1 MTKHFETLLRAYN
14 VLENVTPLKY
24 DCGKLCGSLC
34 CRNNAENGETLGM
47 WLLPYERELLE
58 TICSGDSKT
67 KYTFATAE
75 DGTPTVSCNG
85 KCRRQYRP
93 FACRIYPFYAQID
106 VAENKI
112 RVLKDPRAA
121 LSCPIAKINSHIRP
135 TVEFIACV
143 KKAVRELMKDVEIA
157 NDIISVSDFLSEI
170 REMQNKIFG

>member
-1 MTKHFETLLRAYN
+1 MTKHFETLLRAYTI
-14 VLENVTPLKY
+14 LENVTPLRY

-34 CRNNAENGETLGM
+34 CHNNAEDGETLGM

-58 TICSGDSKT
+58 SLCAHDNKT

-75 DGTPTVSCNG
+75 DGTRTVSCNG
-85 KCRRQYRP
+85 KCQRQYRP
-93 FACRIYPFYAQID
+93 FACRIYPFYAHID

-112 RVLKDPRAA
+112 KVLKDPRAV

-135 TVEFIACV
+135 TVEFTVCV
-143 KKAVRELMKDVEIA
+143 KKAVRELMKDAEIA
-157 NDIISVSDFLSEI
+157 TDIISVSDFLSEI